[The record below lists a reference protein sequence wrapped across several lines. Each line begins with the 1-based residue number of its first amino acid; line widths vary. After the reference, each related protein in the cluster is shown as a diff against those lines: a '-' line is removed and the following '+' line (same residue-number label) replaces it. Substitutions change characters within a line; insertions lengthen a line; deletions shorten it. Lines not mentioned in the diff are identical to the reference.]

1 VFLKKG
7 EMEASTSISIP
18 HTEIT
23 KIKEQLMELLSKKTE
38 LNSSL
43 KAHDEN
49 LFKKKIITS
58 SI

>member
-7 EMEASTSISIP
+7 EMEASRSISIT

-23 KIKEQLMELLSKKTE
+23 KIEEQLMELLSKKTE

-43 KAHDEN
+43 NAHDED
-49 LFKKKIITS
+49 LSKKKNHHF
-58 SI
+58 